1 MWLRCDQRYG
11 WLLKSNYM
19 KASNRDLLV
28 LLKNDYTSD
37 QFMEQ
42 EVELLN
48 DLLFQFE
55 TLENFCHAHEVFD
68 LNKFRIIHRQ
78 QIIHQISRQRVL
90 RPFQFLCNKN

>member
-1 MWLRCDQRYG
+1 
-11 WLLKSNYM
+11 M

-28 LLKNDYTSD
+28 LVKNEYASD

-48 DLLFQFE
+48 ELLYHYE
-55 TLENFCHAHEVFD
+55 TIYNFCKAHEVFD
-68 LNKFRIIHRQ
+68 LNKYQIIRKQQLVQ
-78 QIIHQISRQRVL
+78 QIARQKEL